1 MARKLRTTS
10 AGIYHV
16 SARAPIGELLFRDEH
31 DFLRFETEVE
41 RVLSEQC
48 VCIAAC
54 VLNTHYHLILQ
65 TEDGVLAQ
73 AMKQVNQRYARA
85 FNSRY
90 ARRGHAF
97 ADRYL
102 SVPVESDGHLLT
114 VYRYVVRNPVE
125 AGLCDS
131 PADWY
136 WSSYREAIGLDGRFK
151 FAATALVIG
160 LFHSIDAFRAFVESP
175 WASDR
180 TAGSDPKE
188 RGQTPKHSAA

>member
-1 MARKLRTTS
+1 MARKLRTTA

-16 SARAPIGELLFRDEH
+16 SARAPVGELLFRDDH

-41 RVLSEQC
+41 RIVSPRC
-48 VCIAAC
+48 VCIEAC
-54 VLNTHYHLILQ
+54 VLNTHYHLLLQ

-73 AMKQVNQRYARA
+73 AMKQLNGRYARA
-85 FNSRY
+85 FNARY
-90 ARRGHAF
+90 ERRGHAF

-114 VYRYVVRNPVE
+114 VYRYIARNPVE

-136 WSSYREAIGLDGRFK
+136 WSSYRTAIGLDGRFA
-151 FAATALVIG
+151 FADPSIVIG
-160 LFHSIDAFRAFVESP
+160 LFHSLDAFREFVETP
-175 WASDR
+175 WSSDR
-180 TAGSDPKE
+180 TAGSDPAA
-188 RGQTPKHSAA
+188 RGLTPKSA